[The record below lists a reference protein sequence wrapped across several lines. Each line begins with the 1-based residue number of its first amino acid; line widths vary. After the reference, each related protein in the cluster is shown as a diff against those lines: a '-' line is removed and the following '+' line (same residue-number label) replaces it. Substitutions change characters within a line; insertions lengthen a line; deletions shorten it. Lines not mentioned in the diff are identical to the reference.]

1 MLTLI
6 DLGEADGLLYYVLPY
21 IRGESLRDRLT
32 REQQG
37 VTPRASPRHATSG
50 QRALRPRDGV
60 SLPVHHP
67 L

>member
-1 MLTLI
+1 
-6 DLGEADGLLYYVLPY
+6 LGEADGLLYYVLPY